1 MKILVSLCLFYIFLF
16 ANDDES
22 LSSLLQKY
30 KKYSDLSHKTRNETI
45 GHISVITGDDIK
57 KMQANKLSDV
67 LKSLKM
73 FNYMDNVYG
82 VHNLTVLSSA
92 NSVSSAVRMYLNDHE
107 LSSVHTMSP
116 FLAWDDLPL
125 DFISHIDVYYGEGS
139 FILGNEPGTT
149 IIKIYTKSP
158 YYENG
163 GLLRNTISS
172 KNENETSLMY
182 SSNGLGEWAY
192 LAFVNQS
199 NSKYK
204 EKIDGVNIS
213 KDSRRKYAYLSLQRN
228 KQSLDF
234 GYSDISKDPFTNLT
248 SDLTPNKTN
257 LETTNYFLSYSD
269 LFDNDTIKLNISF
282 DQNNRKFYSSNDE
295 GLLIV
300 PVIDFTNA
308 FTTVMTTP
316 KEFEEDLDFSK
327 YQASLS
333 KTFLTENNSFTI
345 IGSYKQKKYKLNTRS
360 YTDMMDRYFDN
371 VKFSEFD
378 KEEIYSLMFED
389 VYRLNNSNHLIANIR
404 FDKYNKNG
412 GLKNHNERMYRIG
425 HIWMANDNFGIKSF
439 ISHTYLAP
447 SFYLSDFASSTQTN
461 QTKDLESEDIRHY
474 SIEGVY
480 ADENNR
486 ISLMYIHLEIDKFFV
501 PDSNTG
507 LYYNYDQI
515 VTGDSLLLEY
525 ERQILSNHKLYLN
538 YNIAKSNQATRSSKS
553 GGTLRV
559 TGSFDDFD
567 YFGELIYKRG
577 YKIENIKIKD
587 GYDVN
592 IGVTYNIT
600 KDLAFLLKGENI
612 FSKGSKIPY
621 KDYLTNEYKVLS
633 NNQPKA
639 LCSLKWQ
646 F

>member
-1 MKILVSLCLFYIFLF
+1 MKILVALCLFSMCLF
-16 ANDDES
+16 ANDDDS
-22 LSSLLQKY
+22 LGSLLQEY
-30 KKYSDLSHKTRNETI
+30 QKYSDLSYKTRNETI
-45 GHISVITGDDIK
+45 GHISVITSDDIR
-57 KMQANKLSDV
+57 KMQANKLSDI

-73 FNYMDNVYG
+73 FNYMDDIYG
-82 VHNLTVLSSA
+82 IHNLAVLSSA
-92 NSVSSAVRMYLNDHE
+92 NSISGAVRMYLDDHE
-107 LSSVHTMSP
+107 ISSVYTMSP
-116 FLAWDDLPL
+116 FLSWDDLPL

-158 YYENG
+158 IYENG
-163 GLLRNTISS
+163 GVLRNTISS
-172 KNENETSLMY
+172 KNENETSLMHA
-182 SSNGLGEWAY
+182 SNGFGDWSY

-199 NSKYK
+199 SFRYK
-204 EKIDGVNIS
+204 EKIDGVNVS

-228 KQSLDF
+228 KQNLNF
-234 GYSDISKDPFTNLT
+234 GFSDISQDPFVNLS
-248 SDLTPNKTN
+248 SDLTPNKAN
-257 LETTNYFLSYSD
+257 IETTNYFLSYSD
-269 LFDNDTIKLNISF
+269 SFDDDTIKLNISF

-295 GLLIV
+295 GLLII
-300 PVIDFTNA
+300 PLIDFTNPI
-308 FTTVMTTP
+308 TTLMTTP

-327 YQASLS
+327 YQASLA
-333 KTFLTENNSFTI
+333 KTFSTENNSFTI
-345 IGSYKQKKYKLNTRS
+345 IGSYKQKKYKLNQRS
-360 YTDMMDRYFDN
+360 YTDMINRYFDN
-371 VKFSEFD
+371 VEFSPFD

-389 VYRLNNSNHLIANIR
+389 VYKLNNSNHLIANIR
-404 FDKYNKNG
+404 FDKYKKNG
-412 GLKNHNERMYRIG
+412 GLKNHNEQMYRIG

-461 QTKDLESEDIRHY
+461 QTKYLETEDIRHY

-480 ADENNR
+480 ADDNNR
-486 ISLMYIHLEIDKFFV
+486 ISLMYIHLEIDKFFM

-525 ERQILSNHKLYLN
+525 ERQLLGKHKLYLN

-553 GGTLRV
+553 GVAIRV

-577 YKIENIKIKD
+577 YKIENIKIKN

-592 IGVTYNIT
+592 IGVTYNLT
-600 KDLAFLLKGENI
+600 KDLALLLKGENI

-621 KDYLTNEYKVLS
+621 KNYLTNEYKVLS

-639 LCSLKWQ
+639 LLSLKWQ